1 MRYILESNRHY
12 RNHRV
17 TLLAGGVGGARM
29 ARALRPVIDPGSL
42 TVVVNVGDDTER
54 YGVYVSADPDTVLYT
69 LAGVEGPNGW
79 GRIGDTTTVM
89 EQLSGLGIDTS
100 FSLGDSDLGLCLART
115 IMLSEG
121 QSLSQVM
128 TRFAKTFG
136 LDDVSLLPVT
146 DDRLETHVQ
155 ITGGRWLAF
164 QEYFVDR
171 RHVDRVEALAFHGSV
186 DATPAPGVIEAI
198 DKADTLVVAPSN
210 PPLSIWPI
218 LSIDEVADAV
228 RRHPHRVAV
237 SPLFGGAPLKGPA
250 DAVMAGVG
258 LSGGTRGILEA
269 YRDMIDHL
277 FIDDQDRD
285 DVALGDEFG
294 VGVYATNTR
303 MTTDGDGDGEKL
315 ALQILG
321 LAEQ

>member
-1 MRYILESNRHY
+1 
-12 RNHRV
+12 
-17 TLLAGGVGGARM
+17 M
-29 ARALRPVIDPGSL
+29 ARALRPVVDPGSL

-69 LAGVEGPNGW
+69 LAGLQGPHGW
-79 GRIGDTTTVM
+79 GRMDDTTTVM
-89 EQLSGLGIDTS
+89 DQLSRLGIDTS

-121 QSLSQVM
+121 QTLSQVM
-128 TRFAKTFG
+128 ARFVDIFG
-136 LDDVSLLPVT
+136 LEDVSLLPAT

-155 ITGGRWLAF
+155 IAGGRWLEF
-164 QEYFVDR
+164 QEYFVNR
-171 RHVDRVEALAFHGSV
+171 RHADRVEALAFHGSV
-186 DATPAPGVIEAI
+186 NASPAPGVVEAI
-198 DKADTLVVAPSN
+198 DAADTLVVAPSN

-250 DAVMAGVG
+250 DSVMTGVG

-269 YRDMIDHL
+269 YRGMIDYL

-285 DVALGDEFG
+285 DVRHGDEFG
-294 VGVYATNTR
+294 VEVHVTNTN
-303 MTTDGDGDGEKL
+303 MTTEGDGEKL

-321 LAEQ
+321 LADR

>member
-1 MRYILESNRHY
+1 
-12 RNHRV
+12 
-17 TLLAGGVGGARM
+17 
-29 ARALRPVIDPGSL
+29 
-42 TVVVNVGDDTER
+42 
-54 YGVYVSADPDTVLYT
+54 
-69 LAGVEGPNGW
+69 
-79 GRIGDTTTVM
+79 
-89 EQLSGLGIDTS
+89 
-100 FSLGDSDLGLCLART
+100 
-115 IMLSEG
+115 MLSEG